1 MFAALGSGRF
11 ALETA
16 RSGPLNMR
24 STAALV
30 IRSRT
35 RWFGLGS
42 TLSIAEP
49 TITPA
54 IASMAAAPSKSARE
68 GIRVHRSRGS
78 QTVSVAARPNTSN
91 AFLAGA
97 VATPAAGMSRVPT
110 TRASPH
116 IVSSTQ
122 RCGDLHR
129 FQLREGT
136 LNGVFEIGCGVLIL
150 VVGLLTRLAAVPMI
164 IDMLGALLITKLPIF
179 WGTLRCFAAN
189 TAGGTSSTKPVSTWP
204 SCAAACFCFWSGR
217 RLLTGCVPNA

>member
-1 MFAALGSGRF
+1 
-11 ALETA
+11 
-16 RSGPLNMR
+16 MR

-30 IRSRT
+30 IRSRA

-78 QTVSVAARPNTSN
+78 QTVSVAAPNTSN

-110 TRASPH
+110 TCASPH
-116 IVSSTQ
+116 IFSSTQ

-150 VVGLLTRLAAVPMI
+150 VDGLLTRLAAVPMI
-164 IDMLGALLITKLPIF
+164 IDMLGALLITSYPFFGARSAVSRRTRLVGLHPRSPCRP
-179 WGTLRCFAAN
+179 GPAVRQAVSASGR
-189 TAGGTSSTKPVSTWP
+189 AGAYSLDAYLTRRTPVPATSSGPP
-204 SCAAACFCFWSGR
+204 R
-217 RLLTGCVPNA
+217 R